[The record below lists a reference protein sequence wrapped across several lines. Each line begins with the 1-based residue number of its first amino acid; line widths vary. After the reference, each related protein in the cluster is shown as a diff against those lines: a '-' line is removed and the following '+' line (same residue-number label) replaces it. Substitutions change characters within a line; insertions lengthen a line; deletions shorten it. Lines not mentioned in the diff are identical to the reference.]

1 MKADRLARVN
11 ELLRREIGESL
22 YRLLD
27 RSVFDLSAV
36 TVTHVI
42 TSSDLRSARVL
53 VSIRGHERERE
64 HMLQRLQQLHGEIQA
79 EVARKV
85 ILKYTPRIQ
94 FALDHSIE
102 DGDRIL
108 SLLSQMAPHEDSR
121 ATTESAQ
128 ESPHDTPSPH
138 PKNDAT
144 R

>member
-11 ELLRREIGESL
+11 ELLRREIGEAL
-22 YRLLD
+22 YRVVD

-53 VSIRGHERERE
+53 VSIRGHEHDRER
-64 HMLQRLQQLHGEIQA
+64 MLHRLQQLHGGIQE
-79 EVARKV
+79 EVANKV

-108 SLLSQMAPHEDSR
+108 SLLSQIAIP
-121 ATTESAQ
+121 
-128 ESPHDTPSPH
+128 DTPGASPEST
-138 PKNDAT
+138 PEPRIDADAPRPNNDAT
-144 R
+144 H